1 MNSDNNPWSVKNFDE
16 FLYYC
21 CPECDER
28 NQSKELFIKHA
39 IDKHPDSQEYIFEIK
54 KEPSNDITK
63 AVDDLNDDKT
73 DLQAITEIHDDNF
86 DSFEP
91 HIKVEEDYESYVKY
105 EEYFEPFD
113 EEGDDFT
120 EEANSN
126 TKKPKK
132 NAKKAKVLK
141 CDFCPETFTKTSRL
155 QAHAK
160 EVHGV
165 TKIHKCEQCNKVFSQ
180 KSTLITHIGY
190 AHEGANKNH
199 ICAQCGKA
207 FSTNSNL
214 HKHHRNVHE
223 KRKNNV
229 CNFCSKA
236 FGESSDLKKH
246 IEWVHE
252 GVKDKICDLCG
263 MAFGHGHALK
273 RHLRTVHE
281 GIKDHV
287 CNVCSKVRQQNGL
300 FYETLLIML
309 NNSIFC
315 PFIGIYVFLRP
326 QGTYHQCTQGDQ
338 ESQM

>member
-1 MNSDNNPWSVKNFDE
+1 MIKNHD
-16 FLYYC
+16 
-21 CPECDER
+21 
-28 NQSKELFIKHA
+28 I
-39 IDKHPDSQEYIFEIK
+39 SQLH
-54 KEPSNDITK
+54 N
-63 AVDDLNDDKT
+63 
-73 DLQAITEIHDDNF
+73 
-86 DSFEP
+86 
-91 HIKVEEDYESYVKY
+91 
-105 EEYFEPFD
+105 
-113 EEGDDFT
+113 
-120 EEANSN
+120 
-126 TKKPKK
+126 
-132 NAKKAKVLK
+132 
-141 CDFCPETFTKTSRL
+141 
-155 QAHAK
+155 
-160 EVHGV
+160 
-165 TKIHKCEQCNKVFSQ
+165 Q

-300 FYETLLIML
+300 FYETLLILSYYLFNFYRHLRLPLLSKNISSVYTKESRIINVMYQDVTDDL
-309 NNSIFC
+309 QDLQNLKFTLKMSI
-315 PFIGIYVFLRP
+315 
-326 QGTYHQCTQGDQ
+326 QGSRC
-338 ESQM
+338 ELPKNEII